1 VLDRELIRQQPDLV
15 RAGIARKGLDASVV
29 DQFLSIDSRWRAT
42 ATELQTLQAEAN
54 RASKGIGALMA
65 QAKTDPSKLTEVEA
79 IKQQVR
85 DIKDKSV
92 ALETS
97 NRELEEQLHQ
107 IELEIPNLPHAS
119 MPDGKTEAEN
129 VTVREWGTPCEQTR
143 PHWEITEALGM
154 VDFPRGAKISGSGF
168 PVYTGIGARLQRS
181 LYNFY
186 ADFQVDER
194 GYQEV
199 YPPVLVN
206 RESLVGTGQLPKFEE
221 DLYRIE
227 ADDLFLVP
235 TAEVPITNL
244 YRDEILEPWQLP
256 IRHAGYSPCFRR
268 EAGAAG
274 KDTRGL
280 QRLHQFDKVELVK
293 FTTPESS
300 YEELELMVTD
310 AEAVL
315 QALGLPYR
323 VIEICTGDIG
333 AKGSKQYDLEVW
345 SAGLQKWLEV
355 SSCSNFESYQSRRAN
370 IRYRPN
376 PTAKPEFVHI
386 LNGSGLAVPRVF
398 AALLEHY
405 VQEDGSVS
413 LPEPLHRYMNRDS
426 LVIEPPVIG

>member
-1 VLDRELIRQQPDLV
+1 MNVLDRDLLRQLPDAV
-15 RAGIARKGLDASVV
+15 RAGILRKGLDASLV
-29 DQFLSIDSRWRAT
+29 DQFLNVDTQWRAT
-42 ATELQTLQAEAN
+42 ETQLQTLRAEAN

-65 QAKTDPSKLTEVEA
+65 QGKADEVEA
-79 IKQQVR
+79 IKTEVR
-85 DIKDKSV
+85 NLKDQIA
-92 ALETS
+92 ALESS
-97 NRELEEQLHQ
+97 NRDLETQLHQ
-107 IELEIPNLPHAS
+107 IELEIPNLPAANI
-119 MPDGKTEAEN
+119 PDGANEDDN
-129 VTVREWGTPCEQTR
+129 VTVRTWGEPRELTR
-143 PHWEITEALGM
+143 PHWEITDALKM

-181 LYNFY
+181 LHSFY

-194 GYQEV
+194 GYQEI

-206 RESLVGTGQLPKFEE
+206 RESLIGTGQLPKFED

-244 YRDEILEPWQLP
+244 YRDEILEPWHLP

-293 FTTPESS
+293 FTTPETS
-300 YEELELMVTD
+300 YEELELMVAD

-323 VIEICTGDIG
+323 VIEICAGDIG

-370 IRYRPN
+370 IRYRPT

-386 LNGSGLAVPRVF
+386 LNGSGLAVPRVY

-405 VQEDGSVS
+405 VQEDGSVA

-426 LVIEPPVIG
+426 LVFEPPVIG